1 MGFCVCP
8 CFVVQYFA
16 SFLVLQSS
24 WWGRERWSLYFIC
37 LPGDCDCYCSVALP
51 RGAVGLSAVCNCGI
65 S

>member
-1 MGFCVCP
+1 MFCCAIFCVLSS
-8 CFVVQYFA
+8 FAIILVGKREVVT
-16 SFLVLQSS
+16 L
-24 WWGRERWSLYFIC
+24 LYC